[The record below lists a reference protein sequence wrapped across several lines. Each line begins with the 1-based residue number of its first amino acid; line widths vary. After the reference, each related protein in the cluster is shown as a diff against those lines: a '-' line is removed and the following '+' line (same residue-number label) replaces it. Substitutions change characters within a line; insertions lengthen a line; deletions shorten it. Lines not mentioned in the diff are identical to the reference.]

1 MRRRGRIN
9 GRANRL
15 YLAVMVLPLVARY
28 KALRER
34 DRSQQDAIEAV
45 EAAFLATG
53 AFQRGFFNLI
63 LSARL
68 GRRLFLLSLGP
79 SWLWLTPPPAN
90 QRTVTERTPNR
101 VTIEV
106 TRCYRWDAFNLVGTP
121 EVASVACA
129 YEEYVMN
136 GSPALRLETN
146 SMAAG
151 ADRCRFC
158 FERLDPQKQPAT
170 TAGPS
175 PTR

>member
-1 MRRRGRIN
+1 MASQPERLLLRVGKSSVKSCVKAGDMADAGLTDDAQATYDRLADEATWPDQ
-9 GRANRL
+9 RANRL
-15 YLAVMVLPLVARY
+15 YLAVMVLPVVALY

-121 EVASVACA
+121 E
-129 YEEYVMN
+129 
-136 GSPALRLETN
+136 
-146 SMAAG
+146 
-151 ADRCRFC
+151 
-158 FERLDPQKQPAT
+158 
-170 TAGPS
+170 
-175 PTR
+175 